1 MGSILVHWGPLGVCW
16 SQILGS
22 NPLRVHWSQLLVG
35 AWWLCG
41 GGSLEVCYLF
51 VRFLLGLLCGL
62 ALLSKNCIFC
72 ILIKVKF
79 GFSEK
84 HIKFE
89 KNLPLGADKTAD
101 LLCKRQNHEEDFFF
115 FKLCVLLKK
124 SEL

>member
-1 MGSILVHWGPLGVCW
+1 MFDGVCFETLEFDRGPLGFILVHWGPLGVCW

-22 NPLRVHWSQLLVG
+22 NSLRVHWSQLLIG
-35 AWWLCG
+35 TWWLFD

-84 HIKFE
+84 HTKFE
-89 KNLPLGADKTAD
+89 KIFLMALTN
-101 LLCKRQNHEEDFFF
+101 
-115 FKLCVLLKK
+115 
-124 SEL
+124 

>member
-1 MGSILVHWGPLGVCW
+1 MFDGVCFETLEFDRGPLGSILVHWGPLGVCW

-84 HIKFE
+84 HTKFE
-89 KNLPLGADKTAD
+89 KIFLMALTN
-101 LLCKRQNHEEDFFF
+101 
-115 FKLCVLLKK
+115 
-124 SEL
+124 